1 MSGKNTASV
10 QHSDIELLDKLSM
23 AGDHDGLEMKKLIK
37 YCDTKNNSNW
47 NVFDL
52 LTCLKEISLLLAVSF

>member
-23 AGDHDGLEMKKLIK
+23 AGDHDGLEMQE
-37 YCDTKNNSNW
+37 TN
-47 NVFDL
+47 
-52 LTCLKEISLLLAVSF
+52 